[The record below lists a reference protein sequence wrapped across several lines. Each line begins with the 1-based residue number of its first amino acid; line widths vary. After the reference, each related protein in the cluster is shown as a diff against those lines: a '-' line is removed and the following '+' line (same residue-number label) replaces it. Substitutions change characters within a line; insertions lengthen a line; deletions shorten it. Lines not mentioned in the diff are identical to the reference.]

1 MSECVKNMFH
11 RIKLIVIFIV
21 IGFLLSFIS
30 RWLQSDFL
38 SQFYSITLVSV
49 ILACTALS
57 FAMYSF
63 IANKLIEIKK
73 RFPQKFR
80 STNHELYVALKT
92 QIGLLGILIVLLICY
107 HSPIIINEWKYASL
121 TLETFISSIIICFIH
136 IMYDLGKT
144 TYYIVLSFE
153 LIMSRSLK
161 NDSSQNAL

>member
-1 MSECVKNMFH
+1 MSECVKNIFN
-11 RIKLIVIFIV
+11 RIKLIVKFIV

-57 FAMYSF
+57 FTMYSF

-73 RFPQKFR
+73 RYPQKFR

-107 HSPIIINEWKYASL
+107 HSPIIINGWKYASL
-121 TLETFISSIIICFIH
+121 TLETVISSIIICFIH
-136 IMYDLGKT
+136 IMCDLGKT
-144 TYYIVLSFE
+144 TYYIVLNFE
-153 LIMSRSLK
+153 LIMSRSIK